1 MYQKLLFLAGFYIL
15 FTAITVNATSLNII
29 KKNYQPITKKHNP
42 TIITGLYMLPTI
54 NTAKIKE
61 IKNIITFLA
70 KNGFYSTNIF
80 FNKVLSKNDKINL
93 IKGKPVIEIYI
104 PKNFESKY
112 KNGLINKNILIIN
125 LKRNINKNTDKLIN
139 LFIKNGYN
147 VRIETMVPVKKTDA
161 YD

>member
-61 IKNIITFLA
+61 IKNIIAFLA
-70 KNGFYSTNIF
+70 KNG
-80 FNKVLSKNDKINL
+80 L
-93 IKGKPVIEIYI
+93 
-104 PKNFESKY
+104 
-112 KNGLINKNILIIN
+112 
-125 LKRNINKNTDKLIN
+125 
-139 LFIKNGYN
+139 
-147 VRIETMVPVKKTDA
+147 
-161 YD
+161 